1 MRVLCDTFSVQDDAR
16 PREEI
21 MEHVGEAVRFYR
33 KRAGITQKQL
43 ARRAE
48 IAPTSVVRLETGEVR
63 QPRYGTLIKLAEALQ
78 VNPAEFFRF
87 VSDVGKPTALG
98 EGMTVPEPPAYVGE
112 TLPGPF
118 TAVFER
124 NGEWW
129 IGYVEELP
137 GANAQ
142 GESLE
147 ECRESLREAVLLVL
161 EANRELTRRE
171 FEGSEVVRE
180 LLGA

>member
-1 MRVLCDTFSVQDDAR
+1 MCDTFSVQDDATR
-16 PREEI
+16 REDP

-33 KRAGITQKQL
+33 KRAGITQEEL

-63 QPRYGTLIKLAEALQ
+63 QPRYGTLMKLAEALQ
-78 VNPAEFFRF
+78 VNPAEFVRL
-87 VSDVGKPTALG
+87 VSDVRKPTVLG
-98 EGMTVPEPPAYVGE
+98 DGMSVPESPAYVGDAI
-112 TLPGPF
+112 PSPF

-124 NGEWW
+124 DGEWW

-142 GESLE
+142 GESLQQ
-147 ECRESLREAVLLVL
+147 CRESLREAVSLVL

-171 FEGSEVVRE
+171 FEGRDVVRE
-180 LLGA
+180 PIGA

>member
-1 MRVLCDTFSVQDDAR
+1 MDH
-16 PREEI
+16 I
-21 MEHVGEAVRFYR
+21 GEAIRFYR
-33 KRAGITQKQL
+33 MRAGITQEEL

-63 QPRYGTLIKLAEALQ
+63 QPRYGTLMKLAGALG
-78 VNPAEFFRF
+78 VNPAEFVRL
-87 VSDVGKPTALG
+87 VSEVGKPTALG
-98 EGMTVPEPPAYVGE
+98 EGMAVPEPPTYVGDAF
-112 TLPGPF
+112 GAPF

-124 NGEWW
+124 DGEWW

-142 GESLE
+142 AESLQ
-147 ECRESLREAVLLVL
+147 ECRESLREAVSLVL

-171 FEGSEVVRE
+171 FEGRDVVRE
-180 LLGA
+180 PIGA